1 MELWWRN
8 PIGYLQFI
16 SKKNLRQIIWNEQML
31 TRNRVDPNRVMEM
44 HLPSGVDWRALVIR
58 PHAVSAYEVRPGH
71 TSRNPYAEY
80 PVWSYGDSD
89 KELDDLVRAAR
100 DTAEPRIIVANIPKF
115 SPLFWPFFQWL
126 TDVQDDNR
134 DVIFHIHGFM
144 GFNPTFG
151 IDWRSVDFDPA
162 PSARKGNYY
171 LPCGREMIGST
182 HDRHRAEARDD
193 AIWHKWAGLVGHTAG
208 NKVDYDDRIDCT
220 IESAFWAQRHYREQY
235 RVDFRR
241 RNRLRSELEN
251 HPALEGQMQSPLVGK
266 PIEAM
271 VGDKLL
277 CDQCSLASQCRYY
290 REGAVCSL
298 PGSEVE
304 KLTTHFKTRDS
315 SVIIGGLQE
324 LMQLQGERLK
334 VGMEEEEARGAVLAN
349 TSRVWRDMFDAGVK
363 LAKLLD
369 PKLNGMNGGGNV
381 INVGTIEFSTA
392 PASERAAKAMEALE
406 LMGVPRE
413 MITNDMVEAVLEGKQ
428 VPITPAIEAHLAKRD
443 G

>member
-1 MELWWRN
+1 
-8 PIGYLQFI
+8 
-16 SKKNLRQIIWNEQML
+16 
-31 TRNRVDPNRVMEM
+31 
-44 HLPSGVDWRALVIR
+44 
-58 PHAVSAYEVRPGH
+58 
-71 TSRNPYAEY
+71 
-80 PVWSYGDSD
+80 
-89 KELDDLVRAAR
+89 
-100 DTAEPRIIVANIPKF
+100 
-115 SPLFWPFFQWL
+115 
-126 TDVQDDNR
+126 
-134 DVIFHIHGFM
+134 
-144 GFNPTFG
+144 
-151 IDWRSVDFDPA
+151 
-162 PSARKGNYY
+162 
-171 LPCGREMIGST
+171 
-182 HDRHRAEARDD
+182 
-193 AIWHKWAGLVGHTAG
+193 
-208 NKVDYDDRIDCT
+208 
-220 IESAFWAQRHYREQY
+220 
-235 RVDFRR
+235 
-241 RNRLRSELEN
+241 
-251 HPALEGQMQSPLVGK
+251 MQSPLVGK